1 MPSSLAVQQAR
12 NAFKKGF
19 NAQQVAE
26 RLAELAIKRY
36 TTDNVAVVVVDL
48 GTFEKANNGGSS
60 KGQGLFGIFNRWLR
74 TETVYE
80 VRV

>member
-19 NAQQVAE
+19 SAQEVAE

-36 TTDNVAVVVVDL
+36 TTDNVSVVVVDL
-48 GTFEKANNGGSS
+48 GTLSKAKNSGST
-60 KGQGLFGIFNRWLR
+60 KGQGLFGIFNR
-74 TETVYE
+74 
-80 VRV
+80 